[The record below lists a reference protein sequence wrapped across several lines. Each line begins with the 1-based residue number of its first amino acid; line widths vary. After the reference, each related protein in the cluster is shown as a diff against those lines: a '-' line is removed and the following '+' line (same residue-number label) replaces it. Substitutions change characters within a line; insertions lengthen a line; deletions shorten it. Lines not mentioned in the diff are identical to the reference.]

1 MWRLLAAR
9 LLLRCCDYTH
19 YLIGAGLGGRGSCSR
34 FRRKLISG
42 KEKLNP
48 STSPQ
53 QPAAA
58 RHTLGCHQN
67 QFAPGRLSCGGM
79 ESTEE
84 VKLELETRI
93 QQDTDPEPKMST
105 IQAKRRFMITDILNS
120 AVESAR
126 DQQLQQGPGLDM
138 RLLFPGSVPPTPSH
152 AHAHAAYGLT
162 PASAALVDIFAKKN

>member
-1 MWRLLAAR
+1 
-9 LLLRCCDYTH
+9 
-19 YLIGAGLGGRGSCSR
+19 
-34 FRRKLISG
+34 
-42 KEKLNP
+42 
-48 STSPQ
+48 
-53 QPAAA
+53 
-58 RHTLGCHQN
+58 
-67 QFAPGRLSCGGM
+67 M

-138 RLLFPGSVPPTPSH
+138 RLLFPGSVPRLP
-152 AHAHAAYGLT
+152 
-162 PASAALVDIFAKKN
+162 PAPAPAPAPGHHEDHDADSDNEADEDQEDGEEKGSVLYF

>member
-1 MWRLLAAR
+1 
-9 LLLRCCDYTH
+9 
-19 YLIGAGLGGRGSCSR
+19 
-34 FRRKLISG
+34 
-42 KEKLNP
+42 
-48 STSPQ
+48 
-53 QPAAA
+53 
-58 RHTLGCHQN
+58 
-67 QFAPGRLSCGGM
+67 M

-138 RLLFPGSVPPTPSH
+138 RLLFPAPAPRHHEDHDADSDNEADEDQEDGEEKGSVL
-152 AHAHAAYGLT
+152 Y
-162 PASAALVDIFAKKN
+162 F